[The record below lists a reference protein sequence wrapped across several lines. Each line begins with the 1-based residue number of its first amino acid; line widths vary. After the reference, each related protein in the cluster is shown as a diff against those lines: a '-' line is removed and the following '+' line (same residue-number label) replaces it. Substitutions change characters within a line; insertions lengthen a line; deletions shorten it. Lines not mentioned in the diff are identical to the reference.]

1 MDNTSFEF
9 LQQRATLLYTYD
21 DNNRLLSIN
30 ESDSQQPIPYFY
42 LMRTATHTLCRIRHD
57 IPDELADKLEKLA
70 QTEPPTADLQNP
82 LHVDT
87 YRKLL
92 EQHVSISQSYLGP
105 AYTLPEL
112 TPTQKTTLITSEN
125 KALLQANF
133 AYAIHYFDELNPIV
147 VYALN
152 GEAVAICFCSR
163 RTQTLAEA
171 GVYTVEKYR
180 GNGYATL
187 VVRDWSISVRAT
199 NRQPLYS
206 TSDDNLASQSV
217 AKKLGAV
224 HYGTDFSF
232 A

>member
-1 MDNTSFEF
+1 MNKLNFEF
-9 LQQRATLLYTYD
+9 LQQRANLLYTFD
-21 DNNRLLSIN
+21 SQNRLIGIN
-30 ESDSQQPIPYFY
+30 ETNSKQPIPYFY

-70 QTEPPTADLQNP
+70 QTEPPTANLQKP

-92 EQHVSISQSYLGP
+92 EQYVSISQSYLGP

-125 KALLQANF
+125 KVLLQAHF
-133 AYAIHYFDELNPIV
+133 AYGIDEFDDINPIV

-152 GEAVAICFCSR
+152 NEAVAICFCARKTES
-163 RTQTLAEA
+163 LAEA
-171 GVYTVEKYR
+171 GVYTVEKHR
-180 GNGYATL
+180 GNAYAAL
-187 VVRDWSISVRAT
+187 VVRDWSIAVRAT

-217 AKKLGAV
+217 ARKLAAV
-224 HYGTDFSF
+224 HYGTDFNF
-232 A
+232 M

>member
-1 MDNTSFEF
+1 MNKLNFEF
-9 LQQRATLLYTYD
+9 LQQRANLLYTFD
-21 DNNRLLSIN
+21 SRNRLIAIN
-30 ESDSQQPIPYFY
+30 ESDSEEPIPYFY

-57 IPDELADKLEKLA
+57 IPDELADKLEHLA
-70 QTEPPTADLQNP
+70 QTEPPTANLQKP
-82 LHVDT
+82 LHYEQ
-87 YRKLL
+87 YRELL

-180 GNGYATL
+180 GNGYAPL
-187 VVRDWSISVRAT
+187 VVRDWSIALRAT
-199 NRQPLYS
+199 KRLPLYS

-217 AKKLGAV
+217 AQKLGAV

-232 A
+232 S